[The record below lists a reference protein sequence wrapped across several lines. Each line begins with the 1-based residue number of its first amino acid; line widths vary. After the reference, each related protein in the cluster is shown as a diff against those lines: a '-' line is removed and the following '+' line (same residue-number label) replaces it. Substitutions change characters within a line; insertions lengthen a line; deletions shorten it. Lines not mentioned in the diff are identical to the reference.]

1 MKVKSRLT
9 YLTFGDITDV
19 TSAILGES
27 DDGRGGPLALS
38 VLDDLS
44 GA

>member
-19 TSAILGES
+19 TSAILSES